1 MESFP
6 SNYIAIILLGTSPVP
21 RERFQLSNARICKR
35 DLVDWSWIPLPCW
48 TSVQLV
54 LFTSFHWM
62 QLMQL
67 LFDLG
72 YGGSPSCDSL
82 AVFVFGHRHKTRVP
96 VSQLRFLLVFK
107 VFPGRT
113 VKQLKNKTLL
123 NAPTAPRQHEHRNL
137 VGSGNITT
145 NPHPASWS
153 VTLKSV
159 S

>member
-6 SNYIAIILLGTSPVP
+6 SNYIVIILLGTSPVP
-21 RERFQLSNARICKR
+21 RERFQLSNARGI
-35 DLVDWSWIPLPCW
+35 LSTGLEIPLPCS

-54 LFTSFHWM
+54 LLFTSFYW
-62 QLMQL
+62 MQL
-67 LFDLG
+67 LFLDLG

-82 AVFVFGHRHKTRVP
+82 AVFVFGHRHAPHVRACAKTRVP

-113 VKQLKNKTLL
+113 VKQLKIRNFAKC
-123 NAPTAPRQHEHRNL
+123 NAPTSPRQHEHRNL

-145 NPHPASWS
+145 NPHPAS
-153 VTLKSV
+153 
-159 S
+159 